1 MNLVIHMTSNNNRNI
16 LQWKKQG
23 EELEGIVKFKLYLHY
38 ARIISHRNR
47 GLSNQITHNDT
58 VEKFKQKLDK

>member
-1 MNLVIHMTSNNNRNI
+1 MNLVIHTRVIIVDRNI
-16 LQWKKQG
+16 LRWKKQ